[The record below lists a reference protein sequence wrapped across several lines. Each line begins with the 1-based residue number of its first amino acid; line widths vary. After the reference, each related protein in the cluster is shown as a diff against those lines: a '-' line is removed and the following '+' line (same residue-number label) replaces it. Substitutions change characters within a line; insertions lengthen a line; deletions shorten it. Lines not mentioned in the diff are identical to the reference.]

1 MVLDTADAPVG
12 NSVVESPWQ
21 ANIRSVTRPSS
32 QPVCID
38 LFCGAGGL
46 SEGLRQAGFSTAFAA
61 DFDEQAI
68 GTYSH
73 NHSDVHAEAVHV
85 ENLSGEA
92 ILQAGGLKPGQVDL
106 LAGGPPCQGFSL
118 AGPRLPD
125 DPKNR
130 MYLEFVRIAK
140 ELRPRVLLME
150 NVQGI
155 QSMQGGLVTRAL
167 HASVEELG
175 YSVVSGV
182 LNAAHFG
189 VPQSRPRFIMIAVL
203 NGDPSLP
210 PPTHSMGS
218 ASEQTLFDCFPAT
231 PTVAEALS
239 DLPVLEQG
247 EGAEELSHSGCY
259 ENHFQKER
267 QGFRNPGMIYN
278 HRATGHSER
287 IVQRYAMIPQG
298 QTNAVVPAE
307 LRTKKVNVYRLRE
320 DAPSRTV
327 TCNFRTD
334 LLHPWMPR
342 GLTVREAARLQSF
355 DDDYCFFGNLT
366 RKARWVTQDDQV
378 GNAVPPLMAHALGTH
393 IRTLLG
399 A

>member
-1 MVLDTADAPVG
+1 MPQFSD
-12 NSVVESPWQ
+12 
-21 ANIRSVTRPSS
+21 RPIA
-32 QPVCID
+32 VD

-46 SEGLRQAGFSTAFAA
+46 SEGLHQAGFRTAFAA

-68 GTYSH
+68 GTYSY
-73 NHSDVHAEAVHV
+73 NHPEVVAAVADAERLTGSD
-85 ENLSGEA
+85 
-92 ILQAGGLKPGQVDL
+92 ILTAAGLKRGQVDL

-130 MYLEFVRIAK
+130 LYLQFVRLAR
-140 ELRPRVLLME
+140 ELQPRTIIME
-150 NVQGI
+150 NVAGI

-175 YSVVSGV
+175 YSVISGV
-182 LNAAHFG
+182 LNAASFG
-189 VPQSRPRFIMIAVL
+189 VPQSRPRFIMMAL
-203 NGDPSLP
+203 KKGNPSLP
-210 PPTHSMGS
+210 EPTHSQRAS
-218 ASEQTLFDCFPAT
+218 AEDTLFDCFLPAF
-231 PTVAEALS
+231 TVADALG
-239 DLPVLEQG
+239 DLPVIEQG
-247 EGAEELSHSGCY
+247 EGAEVLQHTGSYRNE
-259 ENHFQKER
+259 FQKER
-267 QGFRNPGMIYN
+267 QGFRNPGTVYN
-278 HRATGHSER
+278 HRATRHSER
-287 IVQRYAMIPQG
+287 IVERYAMIPQG
-298 QTNAVVPAE
+298 QTNAAVPAE

-334 LLHPWMPR
+334 LLHPWQPR

-355 DDDYCFFGNLT
+355 DDDYRFFGNLT

-378 GNAVPPLMAHALGTH
+378 GNAVPPLLARALGAH
-393 IRTLLG
+393 VRTLIG